1 MLHASFLI
9 GHLNYYVG
17 YAGVYNKYMLQQTL
31 YTLYINNTRVP
42 SMSMQCII
50 LHIAVLYVQD
60 NLDTFAYLYSM

>member
-31 YTLYINNTRVP
+31 YTLYKQHVDEHAMYYIT
-42 SMSMQCII
+42 
-50 LHIAVLYVQD
+50 
-60 NLDTFAYLYSM
+60 YSSAICAR